1 MKFSRL
7 VVAGVILSVA
17 THAAISAYFT
27 PDADEVE
34 IAASEG
40 GAVSVIGSLEDLIA
54 GTDGALEAV
63 EPPTEEI
70 QPVENATDV
79 SAVQP
84 EPAPQTTQDIEKAVE
99 IASAAIQPVTQGVT
113 DTRQVTAETVPPETP
128 RIEPQNDPVEE
139 LKPVEP
145 QRETT
150 ATPTETAVEAAAP
163 SAVQAEMPETDT
175 VTPIPAEQPV
185 APEVIKAVDAKP
197 VEAKPLEAKP
207 VETLE
212 ATTPAPAPP
221 IKPEVP
227 KEKKIAKQQPQKKK
241 ISGADKNSRRGG
253 EQVTSA
259 AGRSNANG
267 RKDGKS
273 KDGGTKARSNY
284 NGKVLV
290 KLRRAKRY
298 PSQARRD
305 RLQGTATVSFT
316 VARSG
321 AVSGVRLARSSGH
334 SLLDQA
340 ALEMVHRA
348 SPMPKV
354 PDDIRGSK
362 LSFTVPVRFDR

>member
-7 VVAGVILSVA
+7 VAAGIFLSVA
-17 THAAISAYFT
+17 SHAAISAYFA
-27 PDADEVE
+27 PDTDRVE

-54 GTDGALEAV
+54 GTDGAPDAV
-63 EPPTEEI
+63 EASPKEV
-70 QPVENATDV
+70 QPIENSSEAA
-79 SAVQP
+79 AVQP
-84 EPAPQTTQDIEKAVE
+84 EPAPQTTTQAVQKP
-99 IASAAIQPVTQGVT
+99 AQMAMATTQPVTRGVT
-113 DTRQVTAETVPPETP
+113 DTRRVTAETAPPDSSRT
-128 RIEPQNDPVEE
+128 EPQQDPVEE

-145 QRETT
+145 QKETVAT
-150 ATPTETAVEAAAP
+150 APVTEVAAVTPPAIPAEVPETETVT
-163 SAVQAEMPETDT
+163 QET
-175 VTPIPAEQPV
+175 AEQPV
-185 APEVIKAVDAKP
+185 SPEAKP
-197 VEAKPLEAKP
+197 VEAKQA
-207 VETLE
+207 ETLE
-212 ATTPAPAPP
+212 TTTRAPAPP
-221 IKPEVP
+221 IKPKVP

-241 ISGADKNSRRGG
+241 ISGANRNSRRGG

-267 RKDGKS
+267 REDGKS

-298 PSQARRD
+298 PSQARRNS
-305 RLQGTATVSFT
+305 LQGTATVSFT

-334 SLLDQA
+334 TLLDQA

-348 SPMPKV
+348 APMPKV

-362 LSFTVPVRFDR
+362 LSFTVPVRFSR

>member
-7 VVAGVILSVA
+7 VAAGIFLSVA
-17 THAAISAYFT
+17 SHAAISAYFA
-27 PDADEVE
+27 PDSDQVE
-34 IAASEG
+34 IAASKG

-54 GTDGALEAV
+54 GTDGAQEAV
-63 EPPTEEI
+63 EAPPDEV

-79 SAVQP
+79 AAVQP
-84 EPAPQTTQDIEKAVE
+84 QQAPQATQEIQKALQV
-99 IASAAIQPVTQGVT
+99 ATAAIQPVAQGVT
-113 DTRQVTAETVPPETP
+113 DTRPETAETVHPEPPLA
-128 RIEPQNDPVEE
+128 EPQKEPVET
-139 LKPVEP
+139 
-145 QRETT
+145 Q
-150 ATPTETAVEAAAP
+150 TETATAASAIEVAAATP
-163 SAVQAEMPETDT
+163 PAVQAKEPET
-175 VTPIPAEQPV
+175 
-185 APEVIKAVDAKP
+185 
-197 VEAKPLEAKP
+197 
-207 VETLE
+207 ETLT
-212 ATTPAPAPP
+212 ATRPAPAPP
-221 IKPEVP
+221 IKPKAP
-227 KEKKIAKQQPQKKK
+227 EKKKVAKQQARKKK
-241 ISGADKNSRRGG
+241 IHGADRNSRRGG

-259 AGRSNANG
+259 VGRSNANG

-298 PSQARRD
+298 PSQARRNNL
-305 RLQGTATVSFT
+305 RGTVTVRFT

-334 SLLDQA
+334 TILDQA

-362 LSFTVPVRFDR
+362 LSFTVPVRFSR

>member
-7 VVAGVILSVA
+7 VAAGIFLSVA
-17 THAAISAYFT
+17 SHAAISAYFA
-27 PDADEVE
+27 PDTDQVE

-40 GAVSVIGSLEDLIA
+40 GSVSVIGSLEDLIA

-63 EPPTEEI
+63 ETPPDEV
-70 QPVENATDV
+70 QPVENTTEVAAVRPEPVPRTSQDV
-79 SAVQP
+79 QEAVQ
-84 EPAPQTTQDIEKAVE
+84 VE
-99 IASAAIQPVTQGVT
+99 TATLRPVAKGVT
-113 DTRQVTAETVPPETP
+113 DTRPVTADTVPPETP
-128 RIEPQNDPVEE
+128 LVEAQKAANEE
-139 LKPVEP
+139 LKPVKP
-145 QRETT
+145 QMDATT
-150 ATPTETAVEAAAP
+150 TPSATEVAAVAP
-163 SAVQAEMPETDT
+163 SAVQAEVPEIEA
-175 VTPIPAEQPV
+175 VTPELAEQPV
-185 APEVIKAVDAKP
+185 SREAEP
-197 VEAKPLEAKP
+197 VEAKRLDAEPLEAKP
-207 VETLE
+207 AETLE

-221 IKPEVP
+221 RKPKVP
-227 KEKKIAKQQPQKKK
+227 TDKKIAKQQPQKKK
-241 ISGADKNSRRGG
+241 ISGADRNARRGG

-259 AGRSNANG
+259 AGRSNVNG

-334 SLLDQA
+334 TLLDQA

-354 PDDIRGSK
+354 PDDIRDNK
-362 LSFTVPVRFDR
+362 LNFTVPVRFDR